1 MRNYKGE
8 SYFSDPLECFE
19 MVKKCAEKEGLADA
33 ASLDSQ
39 KAFDEV
45 PHQMILRK
53 SNSFGRNGTIP
64 TRTEN

>member
-39 KAFDEV
+39 KAFD
-45 PHQMILRK
+45 
-53 SNSFGRNGTIP
+53 
-64 TRTEN
+64 